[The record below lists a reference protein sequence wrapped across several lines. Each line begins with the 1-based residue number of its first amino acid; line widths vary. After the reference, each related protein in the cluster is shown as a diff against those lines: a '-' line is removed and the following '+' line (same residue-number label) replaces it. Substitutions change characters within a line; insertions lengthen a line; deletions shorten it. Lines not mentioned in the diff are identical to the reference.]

1 MPRRSAVKRNDDSS
15 VQSGVDQEDVTTA
28 LAEAL
33 VCRYAGMLDLEG
45 ATLTA
50 FDSGDPSSCMV
61 ISTGFDCTVSLAT
74 ISPVARP
81 DEIFGLLIT
90 IEPETSMMD
99 MLRATSLGDE
109 LPPTWML
116 QGIEGAIPAP
126 FDAMLGAE
134 WAAGTVQITE
144 HLALIPFHPD
154 VYYEDE
160 DPDASFD
167 LTGEVHSYCLVPPLT
182 ENMDEVVDF
191 DSGWVTLPVLLV
203 NEPGRIA
210 LGLTEVPL
218 PTRDS
223 EEAKDPRH
231 PLPDETN

>member
-1 MPRRSAVKRNDDSS
+1 MPRRSAVNRNDDSS
-15 VQSGVDQEDVTTA
+15 VKSGVEQEEVTA
-28 LAEAL
+28 PLAEAL

-50 FDSGDPSSCMV
+50 FDSGNPYSYMV
-61 ISTGFDCTVSLAT
+61 ICTGFDCTVSLAT

-90 IEPETSMMD
+90 IEPETPMMD
-99 MLRATSLGDE
+99 MLRVTSLGDE

-126 FDAMLGAE
+126 FDAILV
-134 WAAGTVQITE
+134 TD
-144 HLALIPFHPD
+144 HLALSPFHPD

-167 LTGEVHSYCLVPPLT
+167 LTGEVHSYCLVPP
-182 ENMDEVVDF
+182 
-191 DSGWVTLPVLLV
+191 
-203 NEPGRIA
+203 
-210 LGLTEVPL
+210 
-218 PTRDS
+218 
-223 EEAKDPRH
+223 
-231 PLPDETN
+231 